1 MVSYFMEI
9 PKRKKRVNIVRYR
22 FIVSL
27 IRNTTKHQKQSRE
40 VFYKICSTLLNKRLQ
55 HRCFQIIKDSYFE
68 EHLRAAASDAWQR
81 LFLEE
86 VAPAFP
92 FFSVIFL
99 PDYPWF
105 SNTKITL
112 SPWRRVIISFLSML
126 ELHAKKV
133 ATTTRLPMYKTT
145 DAWELEFYWSI
156 CVVGNYPLTKKNL
169 LINAKVL
176 KNDTNILEL
185 QKICDNKIKYKV

>member
-1 MVSYFMEI
+1 MFNFIKQETPTQMFSNYQRHPFWGTSPSSCFWRI
-9 PKRKKRVNIVRYR
+9 TKIV
-22 FIVSL
+22 
-27 IRNTTKHQKQSRE
+27 
-40 VFYKICSTLLNKRLQ
+40 
-55 HRCFQIIKDSYFE
+55 
-68 EHLRAAASDAWQR
+68 
-81 LFLEE
+81 LEE
-86 VAPAFP
+86 VASAFP

-112 SPWRRVIISFLSML
+112 SPWPRVIISFLSML

-133 ATTTRLPMYKTT
+133 ATMTRLPMYKTT

-156 CVVGNYPLTKKNL
+156 CVAGNYPLTKKNL

-176 KNDTNILEL
+176 KNDTTILEL